1 MTSPF
6 SFRQFFTGTF
16 IFWGVVFLAGFEAN
30 AQTGANG
37 GPLFQKGFPVPQTHA
52 TEGGEIRAEACAPA
66 TALRDLEW
74 NNVRAL
80 IENAGALWYN
90 RAIDK
95 GAFMVPKEEG
105 VSVVYGGALWL
116 GGISPDQQLKLAA
129 VRYRNTGN
137 DFWPGPLT
145 NTGAAEVGPS
155 VCEQYDRFAISQRAD
170 AMRHRQYFD
179 CAGDPDCDMEEQFP
193 TGYSIPSYFF
203 EYPAH
208 GNVSLNQ
215 DFYLSPFYDYD
226 GNGFYDPSAGDYPWY
241 DFLQEIDC
249 AERRRQDPVPLYG
262 DQTYYWIFNDKGNI
276 HSESQGE
283 PIGMEIRAQA
293 FAFSTNDE
301 VNNMQFYN
309 YVLINQ
315 GTQTLTETYF
325 AQWVDCDLGGHVDD
339 YVGVDVN
346 RGLGYS
352 YNGDAFDEATSYSI
366 GYGENPPAMGVDFFE
381 GPYQDADSIDNPLT
395 TNFSDAIDSLG
406 IPYQGIGIGY
416 GDGIIDN
423 ERYGMRK
430 FIYYNWNFGINGQ
443 PTLAAQYYNY
453 MRGFWKNGQ
462 RMAYGGDGLTAAT
475 GADLEI
481 PADYMFPDDTD
492 PYAWGTSGVDV
503 EPWTEVGAGNPP
515 GDRLFLQSAGPFT
528 LEPGD
533 YNNIT
538 VGMVWARATGG
549 EPFESVELL
558 RLADDKAQS
567 LFDNCFEI
575 VSGPDAPDV
584 SIQELENELIL
595 YLTNTNPLSN
605 NYEEEYSANDPSI
618 PTELED
624 GTVLSEEQRSYRFE
638 GYLVYQLRDNAVS
651 PSDLGDID
659 AARLIA
665 QCDVQNGVSQVI
677 NYEFDPTMELS
688 VPILEADGQDEG
700 IFHSM
705 RVTTD
710 AFAQGDNRLVNFK
723 TYYFMVLA
731 YGYNN
736 YRPFNALLGTGQ
748 DVQFKASRKA
758 AVGSIRSYSGV
769 PHNPAPESGGM
780 VQNAEYGS
788 GVEITR
794 LEGKGNGRGDLEL
807 TFASEQDILDN
818 TIASTV
824 TYTAGHGPVDI
835 RVVDPI
841 RVPDAEFELRLAGD
855 DADLED
861 AIDAYWTLTN
871 ETMLSDDD
879 PDNDYKA
886 VHESST
892 SIALLNE
899 ELLLDWGLSVTLHQY
914 AYPEDG
920 KFTEPV
926 HASITFDD
934 SSKPWFVGIPDQEGF
949 SELNWIRAGNQEGAD
964 DVPSEVIFN
973 DLKTGNPLDEDEVYE
988 GILGGTWAPYC
999 LVSYTGDVELPTGEV
1014 VSLPNIA
1021 PTVDGLEGDL
1031 SPFSGISGLNNVD
1044 VVLTSNKDLWTRCP
1058 VLEMQS
1064 VHELAQDEDGD
1075 DGTNTRPEKL
1085 TLRHHPSV
1093 DKNGRYA
1100 GQSGYEGPGNQPM
1113 GMGWF
1118 PGYAIDVGT
1127 GERLNM
1133 AFGEDSWLGAD
1144 NGDDMLW
1151 NPSPNIY
1158 GGVGGG
1164 FGGGGGGSAI
1174 YAGGQHWIY
1183 VFKNSQYEEGTENRM
1198 PAYDEGAYLYENLE
1212 VSGSTTNV
1220 RRVFRACTWVGSSLL
1235 NDGFELLS
1243 IEDGLIPNDAR
1254 IRLRV
1259 AKAYEKYSPTNVDAE
1274 DNYDGATNFWNPLYT
1289 FSTKDIA
1296 AVPMQDT
1303 VLTSVLDEINV
1314 VPNPYYAFSQ
1324 YETSKL
1330 DNRIKITNLPEVCT
1344 IRIYNLQGTLVR
1356 QFSKADPLTSVDWDL
1371 KNERNVPIAGGV
1383 YIIHVEVPG
1392 IGDKTLKWFGI
1403 MRPTDLDNF

>member
-1 MTSPF
+1 MV
-6 SFRQFFTGTF
+6 RFFLT
-16 IFWGVVFLAGFEAN
+16 IFASCCFACAFAQGADASAN
-30 AQTGANG
+30 QNAAVTT
-37 GPLFQKGFPVPQTHA
+37 QKGHIIPKTH
-52 TEGGEIRAEACAPA
+52 ESVLIESRADACAPA

-105 VSVVYGGALWL
+105 VSVVYGGALWM

-145 NTGAAEVGPS
+145 NTGGAEVDPAT
-155 VCEQYDRFAISQRAD
+155 CEQYDKFAISQRAD

-179 CAGDPDCDMEEQFP
+179 CQADPECDMEEQFP
-193 TGYSIPSYFF
+193 NGYSIPPYFF
-203 EYPAH
+203 DYPAH

-215 DFYLSPFYDYD
+215 DFYLSPFLDYD
-226 GNGFYDPSAGDYPWY
+226 GNGFYEPSAGDYPWY

-249 AERRRQDPVPLYG
+249 EERRREDPVPLYG

-276 HSESQGE
+276 HTESQGE

-309 YVLINQ
+309 YVVINQ

-339 YVGVDVN
+339 YVGVDVR
-346 RGLGYS
+346 RGLGYA

-381 GPYQDADSIDNPLT
+381 GPYQDSDSIDNPLT
-395 TNFSDAIDSLG
+395 DVFTDAIDSLG
-406 IPYQGIGIGY
+406 IPYSGIGIGY
-416 GDGIIDN
+416 GDGIKDN

-453 MRGFWKNGQ
+453 MRGYWKNGQ
-462 RMAYGGDGLTAAT
+462 RMAYGGDGLTPAS
-475 GADLEI
+475 GANLEI

-492 PYAWGTSGVDV
+492 PYSWGTGGVNV
-503 EPWTEVGAGNPP
+503 EPWTEVSAGNPQ

-558 RLADDKAQS
+558 RLADDKAQA

-575 VSGPDAPDV
+575 VSGPDAPDLA
-584 SIQELENELIL
+584 IQELENELIL
-595 YLTNTNPLSN
+595 YITNENPISN
-605 NYEEEYSANDPSI
+605 NYKEEYTAMDPSI

-624 GTVLSEEQRSYRFE
+624 GTVLSDDERSYVFE
-638 GYLVYQLRDNAVS
+638 GYKVYQLSDKTVS
-651 PSDLGDID
+651 PSDLGDINKS
-659 AARLIA
+659 RLIA
-665 QCDVQNGVSQVI
+665 QCDVQNGVNQVI
-677 NYEFDPTMELS
+677 NYTFDAVMATPVPT
-688 VPILEADGQDEG
+688 LEADGTDDG

-705 RVTTD
+705 SITTD
-710 AFAQGDNRLVNFK
+710 AFAQGDNRLVNHK

-736 YRPFNALLGTGQ
+736 YEEYNSVLGSGQ

-769 PHNPAPESGGM
+769 PHSPNPESGGT
-780 VQNAEYGS
+780 VQYAAYGS
-788 GVEITR
+788 GVEMTR
-794 LEGKGNGRGDLEL
+794 HEGKGNGTTNLDITE
-807 TFASEQDILDN
+807 ASEMDILDN
-818 TIASTV
+818 NIASTV
-824 TYTAGHGPVDI
+824 TYKAGHGPVEV
-835 RVVDPI
+835 RVVDPL
-841 RVPDAEFELRLAGD
+841 RVPSADFELRVAGD

-861 AIDAYWTLTN
+861 AVDAFWTLTN
-871 ETMLSDDD
+871 LTMLEDND

-886 VHESST
+886 IHESSS

-899 ELLLDWGLSVTLHQY
+899 ELLLDWGLSVTVHQY
-914 AYPEDG
+914 AYPEEG

-926 HASITFDD
+926 HASISFDNPAQ
-934 SSKPWFVGIPDQEGF
+934 PWLLGIPDREGF

-1014 VSLPNIA
+1014 VSIPAIA
-1021 PTVDGLEGDL
+1021 PTIDGLEGDL

-1044 VVLTSNKDLWTRCP
+1044 VVLTSDKDKWTRCP
-1058 VLEMQS
+1058 VLEMQA
-1064 VHELAQDEDGD
+1064 VPELAQSTDGSD
-1075 DGTNTRPEKL
+1075 ADKL
-1085 TLRHHPSV
+1085 SLRRHPSV
-1093 DKNGRYA
+1093 DKNGRYN
-1100 GQSGYEGPGNQPM
+1100 GQNGYNSGEANPNGSQSM

-1118 PGYAIDVGT
+1118 PGYAIDVST

-1133 AFGEDSWLGAD
+1133 AFGEDSWLSAD
-1144 NGDDMLW
+1144 NGNDMLW
-1151 NPSPNIY
+1151 NPSPNIN

-1164 FGGGGGGSAI
+1164 FGGGGAT

-1183 VFKNSQYEEGTENRM
+1183 VFKNSQYEEGSENRM
-1198 PAYDEGAYLYENLE
+1198 PAYDGGNYLHENLE
-1212 VSGSTTNV
+1212 ANASTTTV

-1235 NDGFELLS
+1235 NEDYAMLS
-1243 IEDGLIPNDAR
+1243 PEDGLIPNDVR

-1259 AKAYEKYSPTNVDAE
+1259 AKAYEKYSPTNIDAE
-1274 DNYDGATNFWNPLYT
+1274 NYEGATNFWNPLYT
-1289 FSTKDIA
+1289 FSTANVATDLGN
-1296 AVPMQDT
+1296 AVA
-1303 VLTSVLDEINV
+1303 LSEALDQINV
-1314 VPNPYYAFSQ
+1314 VPNPYYAFSA

-1344 IRIYNLQGTLVR
+1344 ISIFNLQGVLVR
-1356 QFSKADPLTSVDWDL
+1356 QFSKADPLTSLDWDL
-1371 KNERNVPIAGGV
+1371 KNEKNVPIAGGI
-1383 YIIHVEVPG
+1383 YIIHVDVPG
-1392 IGDKTLKWFGI
+1392 IGERTLKWFGI

>member
-1 MTSPF
+1 MNLFIHSLFAAPCALLAMTLSMVSPIY
-6 SFRQFFTGTF
+6 SQQQTAGT
-16 IFWGVVFLAGFEAN
+16 
-30 AQTGANG
+30 
-37 GPLFQKGFPVPQTHA
+37 PLFQKGFPIPQVHVDEA
-52 TEGGEIRAEACAPA
+52 VEIRAEACAPA

-129 VRYRNTGN
+129 VRYRNVGN

-145 NTGAAEVGPS
+145 NSGAAEVDPAT
-155 VCEQYDRFAISQRAD
+155 CEQYDRFAISQRAD

-179 CAGDPDCDMEEQFP
+179 CVADPECDLEEQFP
-193 TGYSIPSYFF
+193 NGYTIPSYFF
-203 EYPAH
+203 DYPAH

-215 DFYLSPFYDYD
+215 DYYLAPFKDYD
-226 GNGFYDPSAGDYPWY
+226 GNGFYDPSSGDYPWY
-241 DFLQEIDC
+241 DFLKEIDC
-249 AERRRQDPVPLYG
+249 AERRREDQVPLYG

-315 GTQTLTETYF
+315 GTQTLTDTYF

-339 YVGVDVN
+339 YVGVDVR

-366 GYGENPPAMGVDFFE
+366 GYGSNPPAMGVDFFE
-381 GPYQDADSIDNPLT
+381 GPYQDTDSIDNPLT
-395 TNFSDAIDSLG
+395 DVFTDAIDSLG
-406 IPYQGIGIGY
+406 IPYRGIGIGY
-416 GDGIIDN
+416 GDGIVDN

-462 RMAYGGDGLTAAT
+462 RMAYGGDGLTPT
-475 GADLEI
+475 SGANLEI
-481 PADYMFPDDTD
+481 PADYMFPGDTD
-492 PYAWGTSGVDV
+492 PNQWGTLGIQVD
-503 EPWTEVGAGNPP
+503 PWTEVGAGNPP

-558 RLADDKAQS
+558 RLADDKAQA

-575 VSGPDAPDV
+575 VSGPDAPDMT
-584 SIQELENELIL
+584 IQELENELIL
-595 YLTNTNPLSN
+595 YFTNANPLSN
-605 NYEEEYSANDPSI
+605 NYGEEYMALDPSI

-624 GTVLSEEQRSYRFE
+624 GTVLTDEERSYVFE
-638 GYLVYQLRDNAVS
+638 GYKIYQLRDNAVS
-651 PSDLGDID
+651 PADLGDIN

-665 QCDVQNGVSQVI
+665 QCDINNGITQVI
-677 NYEFDPTMELS
+677 NYDFDPSLELP
-688 VPILEADGQDEG
+688 VPTLMANGQDEG
-700 IFHSM
+700 IFHSL

-710 AFAQGDNRLVNFK
+710 AFAQGDNRLVNHK
-723 TYYFMVLA
+723 TYYFMALA
-731 YGYNN
+731 YGYND
-736 YRPFNALLGTGQ
+736 YRPYDAVLGTGQ

-758 AVGSIRSYSGV
+758 AVGSIRSYSGI
-769 PHNPAPESGGM
+769 PHNPAPEAGGTI
-780 VQNAEYGS
+780 QHAEYGS
-788 GVEITR
+788 GVVMTK
-794 LEGKGNGRGDLEL
+794 LEGKGNGMMDLEL
-807 TFASEQDILDN
+807 TSASEKDILEN

-824 TYTAGHGPVDI
+824 TYAAGHGPVDV
-835 RVVDPI
+835 RVVDPL
-841 RVPDAEFELRLAGD
+841 RVPDANFELRVGSLTGED
-855 DADLED
+855 VDPED
-861 AIDAYWTLTN
+861 AADTYWTLTN
-871 ETMLSDDD
+871 LSLLSDTD
-879 PDNDYKA
+879 PDNDYQA
-886 VHESST
+886 VHESAS

-899 ELLLDWGLSVTLHQY
+899 ELLLNWGLSVTVHQY
-914 AYPEDG
+914 AYPLDG

-934 SSKPWFVGIPDQEGF
+934 PAQPWLLGIPDAEGF
-949 SELNWIRAGNQEGAD
+949 NQLNWIRAGNQEGAS

-999 LVSYTGDVELPTGEV
+999 LVSYTGDVELPNGEV
-1014 VSLPNIA
+1014 VKLPNIA
-1021 PTVDGLEGDL
+1021 PTIDGFEGDL

-1044 VVLTSNKDLWTRCP
+1044 VVLTDNKDFWTRCP

-1064 VHELAQDEDGD
+1064 VEELAQNG
-1075 DGTNTRPEKL
+1075 GEKL
-1085 TLRHHPSV
+1085 GLRRHPSV
-1093 DKNGRYA
+1093 DKNGRYE
-1100 GQSGYEGPGNQPM
+1100 GQSGYNSSEANPNGTQPV

-1118 PGYAIDVGT
+1118 PGYAIDLGT

-1133 AFGEDSWLGAD
+1133 AFGEDSWLGAE
-1144 NGDDMLW
+1144 NGKDMLW
-1151 NPSPNIY
+1151 NPSSNIY

-1164 FGGGGGGSAI
+1164 GGFGGSAI

-1183 VFKNSQYEEGTENRM
+1183 VFKNSQYEEGSENRM
-1198 PAYDEGAYLYENLE
+1198 PAYDGGNYLWTNLE
-1212 VSGSTTNV
+1212 DNPSTTNV

-1235 NDGFELLS
+1235 NEDFEMLS
-1243 IEDGLIPNDAR
+1243 PEDGLIPNDVR

-1259 AKAYEKYSPTNVDAE
+1259 AKAYEKYSSATLDAE
-1274 DNYDGATNFWNPLYT
+1274 NYDVAENYNNPLYR
-1289 FSTKDIA
+1289 FSTSDVA
-1296 AVPMQDT
+1296 TQTNENP
-1303 VLTSVLDEINV
+1303 VLKSVLDEISV

-1330 DNRIKITNLPEVCT
+1330 DNRVKVTNLPEVCT
-1344 IRIYNLQGTLVR
+1344 VRIYNLQGTLVR
-1356 QFSKADPLTSVDWDL
+1356 SFFKADPLTTLDWDL

-1383 YIIHVEVPG
+1383 YIIHIDVPNVG
-1392 IGDKTLKWFGI
+1392 EKTLKWFGI